1 VKKFILN
8 DVIWLAIK
16 NLKRL
21 SEQNACKPSTIDA
34 IFRNAEKELYALS
47 ASEKETD
54 LRLFALAIYCYKTYN
69 SNFFKTIA
77 FARFGAALDYLH
89 FRHTAKALIKEGN
102 YALVVFWVVFRLS
115 FVNTIPQDNYLPFE
129 REMRDKSL
137 EMGMNFYIQISDVF

>member
-1 VKKFILN
+1 VKEFILN

-16 NLKRL
+16 NLKKL

-34 IFRNAEKELYALS
+34 IFGNAEKELYALN
-47 ASEKETD
+47 ASEKETN

-69 SNFFKTIA
+69 LKFFKTIA
-77 FARFGAALDYLH
+77 YIRFAEALNYLH
-89 FRHTAKALIKEGN
+89 FKHTVKTLMKEDN

-115 FVNTIPQDNYLPFE
+115 FVNTIPQDNYLPLE

-137 EMGMNFYIQISDVF
+137 KMGMNFYIQISDGF